1 MAESASVLSG
11 WSTFFATMC
20 TSDAALIGL
29 MFVVITLVAG
39 IERRQPTRDGLSTY
53 SSPNVMHF
61 CGALFVSAVL
71 IAPWHS
77 LLGADVTI
85 GLGAL
90 YGIVYS
96 SRVLLRARQASA
108 QSAADAGESG
118 YVPDVEDWAWYT
130 ILPFVAYC
138 AIVGGAIALARS
150 PTPAL
155 YAVAAGVLLLTFIGI
170 RNAWDVVTYLTVIER
185 P

>member
-1 MAESASVLSG
+1 MAESASVLPG

-39 IERRQPTRDGLSTY
+39 MERRQPTRDGLSTY

-77 LLGADVTI
+77 LVGADITI

-90 YGIVYS
+90 YGLVYS
-96 SRVLLRARQASA
+96 LRVILRTRQASA
-108 QSAADAGESG
+108 QSAAEAG
-118 YVPDVEDWAWYT
+118 YVPDVEDWVWYT
-130 ILPFVAYC
+130 IMPFVAYC
-138 AIVGGAIALARS
+138 AIVGGAIALSRAAA
-150 PTPAL
+150 PAL

-170 RNAWDVVTYLTVIER
+170 RNAWDVVTFLTVIER